1 MSPRVL
7 RLTLAALLTAAAVAL
22 PAPAHAADATV
33 SGGRL
38 DWGVKAS
45 FQNYITGPIAKGE
58 YRLTGGAATAGSNQ
72 FRFHSADGSY
82 DPGSGDFTA
91 GYAGGV
97 HFTGHK
103 KDGGGYELDLTL
115 ANPKVEIR
123 DGGGTLYLDV
133 STPSGTSRGV
143 AFADLGVGG
152 LDTSGGTTRMELN
165 NIPVT
170 LSAAGAESFAGYY
183 EAGTQLDPL
192 SLTADMNPAEKEKES
207 STKAGEGRFSGAA
220 VDWGVRRTYREY
232 VTGDIAKGSWAL
244 AEGAQDGG
252 ALFRFGAGEGKY
264 DAKKKTLTASFAGA
278 VTFTGQGL
286 DLTLKGFSVS
296 VKGGEGALAADVT
309 SAGATSEDVAL
320 VTFGAKLS
328 AKDGLVRLDEIPT
341 VLTATGAT
349 AFGGLYPAGT
359 EMDPLWLAVPVES
372 GAALPPLPDLGEDP
386 APSGD
391 PASIAPATASSE
403 VDDDGFMPALY
414 WIAAA
419 VALAAVAAAILLVRR
434 RKSVPATPVTEEK
447 E

>member
-7 RLTLAALLTAAAVAL
+7 RLTLAALLAAGVVAL
-22 PAPAHAADATV
+22 PAPAHAADSKV

-58 YRLTGGAATAGSNQ
+58 YRLTGGAATAGSNR
-72 FRFHSADGSY
+72 FRFHSAAGSY

-91 GYAGGV
+91 GYSGGV

-103 KDGGGYELDLTL
+103 KDNGDYELDLTL
-115 ANPKVEIR
+115 ANPKVDIR

-133 STPSGTSRGV
+133 STPQGTSRGV

-152 LDTSGGTTRMELN
+152 LDTSGGTTRMELD

-170 LSAAGAESFAGYY
+170 LTAEGAKSFAGYY

-192 SLTADMNPAEKEKES
+192 SLTADMNPEEKDAEP
-207 STKAGEGRFSGAA
+207 STKAGDGEFSGAA

-232 VTGDIAKGSWAL
+232 VTGDIAKGSWTL
-244 AEGAQDGG
+244 TEGAQDGG
-252 ALFRFGAGEGKY
+252 ALFRFAAGEGKY
-264 DAKKKTLTASFAGA
+264 DAKKKTLTAAFAGA
-278 VTFTGQGL
+278 IAFTGQAL
-286 DLTLKGFSVS
+286 DLTLKGFTVS
-296 VKGGEGALAADVT
+296 VAKGKGTLSADVT
-309 SAGATSEDVAL
+309 AAGATTVDVAL
-320 VTFGAKLS
+320 VTFDAKLS
-328 AKDGLVRLDEIPT
+328 EKDGLVRLDEVPT
-341 VLTATGAT
+341 VLTAAGST

-359 EMDPLWLAVPVES
+359 EMDPLWLAVPVKS
-372 GAALPPLPDLGEDP
+372 GVGLPPLPDLGDDP
-386 APSGD
+386 VAPSG
-391 PASIAPATASSE
+391 PVTIAPEAASSE
-403 VDDDGFMPALY
+403 VDDDGFLPALY

-419 VALAAVAAAILLVRR
+419 VALAAVAAAILILRR
-434 RKSVPATPVTEEK
+434 RKSVSATPVTEQK

>member
-7 RLTLAALLTAAAVAL
+7 RLTLAALLTAAAVAV
-22 PAPAHAADATV
+22 PAPAHAADSVVA
-33 SGGRL
+33 GGRL

-82 DPGSGDFTA
+82 DPASGDFTA

-97 HFTGHK
+97 HFTGHE

-115 ANPKVEIR
+115 ANPRVEIR

-133 STPSGTSRGV
+133 ATPGGTSRGV

-152 LDTSGGTTRMELN
+152 LDTSGGTTRMGLN
-165 NIPVT
+165 DIPVT
-170 LSAAGAESFAGYY
+170 LTAAGAESFAGYY

-192 SLTADMNPAEKEKES
+192 SLTADMNPAEKEKEP
-207 STKAGEGRFSGAA
+207 STKAGDGKFSGAA

-244 AEGAQDGG
+244 TEGAQDGG

-264 DAKKKTLTASFAGA
+264 DAKKKTLTASFTGA
-278 VTFTGQGL
+278 IAFTGQGL
-286 DLTLKGFSVS
+286 DLALKGFGVT
-296 VKGGEGALAADVT
+296 VADGKGTLTADVT
-309 SAGATSEDVAL
+309 SAGATTEDTPL
-320 VTFGAKLS
+320 VSFAAKLS
-328 AKDGLVRLDEIPT
+328 EKDGLVRLDEVPT
-341 VLTATGAT
+341 TLTANGSA
-349 AFGGLYPAGT
+349 AFGALYPEGT
-359 EMDPLWLAVPVES
+359 DMDPLWLAVPVKS
-372 GAALPPLPDLGEDP
+372 GAELPPLPDLGDDP
-386 APSGD
+386 APSD
-391 PASIAPATASSE
+391 APASIAPAAASSE
-403 VDDDGFMPALY
+403 VDDDGFMPVLY

-419 VALAAVAAAILLVRR
+419 VALAAVAAAVLILRR
-434 RKSVPATPVTEEK
+434 RKTVPATPVTEEK